1 MAYFRCEWISEAL
14 DMATSA
20 VVILPETGD
29 LARTPV
35 VYLLHGLSDNCTG
48 WSRYTGVE
56 RYARNY
62 GVAVVM
68 PEVQRSFYCDTR
80 SGMKY
85 FTYISQELPKIC
97 RRFFGLSADPQYN
110 YVMGLSM
117 GGFGALKCAL
127 TNPQWYA
134 GCASFSGA
142 LRPQA
147 SKVLSQAEADAIW
160 GGGANAGPENDLFTL
175 VADCQNPPPI
185 FQTCGE
191 QDGLYPVNQAFA
203 EHLEKLGVTHVFTHG
218 PGAHTWEFWDDS
230 VRAAFDYFF
239 GK

>member
-48 WSRYTGVE
+48 WSRYTAVE

-80 SGMKY
+80 SGMRY
-85 FTYISQELPKIC
+85 FTYISQELPFSSARPHLHYRFKHGRIRRPEVRSDEPSVVRRVRQLLRRPAASGIQGAVSGGSRRHLGRRSKC
-97 RRFFGLSADPQYN
+97 R
-110 YVMGLSM
+110 
-117 GGFGALKCAL
+117 
-127 TNPQWYA
+127 A
-134 GCASFSGA
+134 GKRSVH
-142 LRPQA
+142 P
-147 SKVLSQAEADAIW
+147 
-160 GGGANAGPENDLFTL
+160 
-175 VADCQNPPPI
+175 
-185 FQTCGE
+185 CG
-191 QDGLYPVNQAFA
+191 
-203 EHLEKLGVTHVFTHG
+203 
-218 PGAHTWEFWDDS
+218 
-230 VRAAFDYFF
+230 
-239 GK
+239 

>member
-48 WSRYTGVE
+48 WSRYTAVE

-117 GGFGALKCAL
+117 GGFGALKSGTPGA
-127 TNPQWYA
+127 P
-134 GCASFSGA
+134 ASPAPCGLRHPRCCLRRKQTPSGA
-142 LRPQA
+142 EELMQGRKTICSPLWLTARIRPPFSRPAA
-147 SKVLSQAEADAIW
+147 SR
-160 GGGANAGPENDLFTL
+160 T
-175 VADCQNPPPI
+175 DC
-185 FQTCGE
+185 T
-191 QDGLYPVNQAFA
+191 
-203 EHLEKLGVTHVFTHG
+203 
-218 PGAHTWEFWDDS
+218 
-230 VRAAFDYFF
+230 R
-239 GK
+239 

>member
-20 VVILPETGD
+20 VVILPDTGD
-29 LARTPV
+29 LTQCPV

-48 WSRYTGVE
+48 WTRYTAVE
-56 RYARNY
+56 RYARGY

-85 FTYISQELPKIC
+85 FTYISQELPQIC
-97 RRFFGLSADPQYN
+97 RRFFGLSAQPQHN

-117 GGFGALKCAL
+117 GGFAALKCTL
-127 TNPQWYA
+127 TYPERYA

-142 LRPQA
+142 LRPEA
-147 SKVLSQAEADAIW
+147 SQVLSQAESQAIW
-160 GGGANAGPENDLFTL
+160 GGGTDIGPENDLFAL
-175 VADCQNPPPI
+175 AARAQSLPPI

-191 QDGLYPVNQAFA
+191 QDRLYPVNQAFA
-203 EHLEKLGVTHVFTHG
+203 AHLDELGFSHIFNHG
-218 PGAHTWEFWDDS
+218 PGCHSWEFWDNS
-230 VRAAFDYFF
+230 VRECFDHFF